1 MRISDWS
8 SDVCSSD
15 LYGDRRGHTQQ
26 RRVRMT
32 SESRRDPLK
41 DHLLTPETS
50 AFIIIDYQPI
60 QVSSIRSMDQEEM
73 VFNIVSTAKAAVNY
87 KLPIVHSTANVQ
99 QVTNQPQTPEI
110 QQVTAPHPPQHPK
123 TT

>member
-32 SESRRDPLK
+32 SESRRDTLK
-41 DHLLTPETS
+41 DHLLTPENS

-60 QVSSIRSMDQEEM
+60 QVSSIRSMDHEEM
-73 VFNIVSTAKAAVNY
+73 IFNIVSNGKAAVNY
-87 KLPIVHSTANVQ
+87 TLPHVHSTINVKKG
-99 QVTNQPQTPEI
+99 PKK
-110 QQVTAPHPPQHPK
+110 PPL
-123 TT
+123 TTIHEMHHT